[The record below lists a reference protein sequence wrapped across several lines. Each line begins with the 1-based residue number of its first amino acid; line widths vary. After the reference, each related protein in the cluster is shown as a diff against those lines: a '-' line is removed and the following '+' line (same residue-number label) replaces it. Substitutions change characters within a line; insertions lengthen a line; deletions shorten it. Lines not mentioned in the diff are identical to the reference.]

1 MKDGLGAAMEK
12 VGGEHCREKE
22 NPIQS
27 LEAGRAALG
36 SRKEVK
42 VTEMKWESGSAQ
54 IDQSGDAEGPCKCTV
69 PPKDWGLEASRSCL
83 LRPGPRG

>member
-1 MKDGLGAAMEK
+1 MEK

-42 VTEMKWESGSAQ
+42 VTEMKWESGSDQ
-54 IDQSGDAEGPCKCTV
+54 ITRALDALVRPLGFILVAIESHGGV
-69 PPKDWGLEASRSCL
+69 GILPKRRHCL
-83 LRPGPRG
+83 LGRE